1 MVPATRG
8 IVSAG
13 TGVEVS
19 AISAASNSWFGGEK
33 EGRTLLAASAFGTG
47 GTIVLTGTTGGVH
60 TMTSGSGVWTAS
72 KVLGGI
78 SGWIRVIGARTRY
91 VGDGGAAAIARGSLE
106 RSSWISACR
115 TGCEVLPGGDH
126 CKRGFSGCS
135 LTIKV
140 V

>member
-1 MVPATRG
+1 MRSDVVPATRG

-13 TGVEVS
+13 TGGEVN
-19 AISAASNSWFGGEK
+19 ATSAASNSWFGGER

-60 TMTSGSGVWTAS
+60 IMTSGRGVVTVS

-91 VGDGGAAAIARGSLE
+91 AGDGGAAAIAGGSLE
-106 RSSWISACR
+106 RSS
-115 TGCEVLPGGDH
+115 
-126 CKRGFSGCS
+126 
-135 LTIKV
+135 
-140 V
+140 